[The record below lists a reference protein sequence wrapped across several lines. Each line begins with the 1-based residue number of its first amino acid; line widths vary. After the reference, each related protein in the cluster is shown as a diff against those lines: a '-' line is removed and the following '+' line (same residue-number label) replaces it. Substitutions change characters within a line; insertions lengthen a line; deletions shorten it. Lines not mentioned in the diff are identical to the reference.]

1 MSEQSWLKYG
11 VLAVAVVGMLA
22 IVAFAMNRGE
32 GLEDRTWVV
41 QEMSIDGTMTA
52 PIVQATPY
60 AVFDNGGIGGSAGCN
75 TYNGGYE
82 AGSGS
87 ITIGPLMTT
96 LMFCEAPQG
105 TMEQESAYLALLQ
118 SADSFEVD
126 GDQLTL
132 SIGDSA
138 VIRYSEAVVELRSS

>member
-1 MSEQSWLKYG
+1 
-11 VLAVAVVGMLA
+11 MLA

-60 AVFDNGGIGGSAGCN
+60 AIFDNGGIGGSAGCN

-105 TMEQESAYLALLQ
+105 RNLPTSPFCNRQ
-118 SADSFEVD
+118 
-126 GDQLTL
+126 T
-132 SIGDSA
+132 
-138 VIRYSEAVVELRSS
+138 RSKWTATNSL